1 MLIGEKERV
10 IKEKQ
15 WVVDEKER
23 IMKDKQH
30 VIDEKE
36 RIIQEKERVIDEKER
51 IIEANERIIMA
62 KDDLISGLKESSD
75 VAKALKDAVQ
85 KPRTIQKWG
94 KQQNVFSF
102 STSSKTL

>member
-10 IKEKQ
+10 TEEKQ
-15 WVVDEKER
+15 RVVDE
-23 IMKDKQH
+23 M
-30 VIDEKE
+30 E

-51 IIEANERIIMA
+51 IIEANGRIIMA
-62 KDDLISGLKESSD
+62 KEDLISGLKESSD
-75 VAKALKDAVQ
+75 VAKALKDTVQ

-94 KQQNVFSF
+94 KHQNVFSF